1 MNAQANGQAT
11 YDQSINHMCV
21 DLCPPQGLGKFVG
34 LPSAPTMPLTKLA
47 GSHLTDSG
55 KPILKQGLTPTS
67 VTTSGKPFNRLRGF
81 LFFFFFFKTS
91 LFIKYPRSKD
101 LHPCPMTSN
110 DSFAVLT
117 SGRIPWYDVVPVTG
131 RIGPESRHPS
141 RVQSLVVTAFDMRL
155 CSAWPV

>member
-11 YDQSINHMCV
+11 YGQSGNHMCV
-21 DLCPPQGLGKFVG
+21 DLRPPQGLGKFVG
-34 LPSAPTMPLTKLA
+34 LPSAPTTPLTKLA

-55 KPILKQGLTPTS
+55 KPIPKQGLTPTS
-67 VTTSGKPFNRLRGF
+67 ATTSGKPFNRLRGF
-81 LFFFFFFKTS
+81 LFKTS

-101 LHPCPMTSN
+101 LHPCPMASN

-131 RIGPESRHPS
+131 RTGPESRHPS

-155 CSAWPV
+155 CSAWLI